1 MAITFNLQTQQT
13 PNPFAH
19 GPLATPPLSEHS
31 ADVRQVPLSPEDA
44 AHTWFWNWTM
54 VKSDKTKNLKKK
66 IKSFILF

>member
-44 AHTWFWNWTM
+44 AHT
-54 VKSDKTKNLKKK
+54 
-66 IKSFILF
+66 